1 MIKHG
6 IVHIL
11 APIWIRIHF
20 FKRSNLF
27 KTFFAICI
35 KYRNKHINCL
45 ISFQLTK
52 NVCNPTTHPHGF
64 FFWTQFNK
72 LLHLCWIICCLG
84 FCRFNVILFIY
95 FLFGVFNFYRF
106 FVLFDVEFF
115 RTKCLFV
122 STCFFVEF
130 FLLLFQIPCSIL
142 NLECH

>member
-20 FKRSNLF
+20 LNEVIYLIH
-27 KTFFAICI
+27 FFAICI

-52 NVCNPTTHPHGF
+52 NVCNPTTHPHGCF
-64 FFWTQFNK
+64 LTQFNK

-106 FVLFDVEFF
+106 FVLFGVEFF
-115 RTKCLFV
+115 FGPSVCLWALV
-122 STCFFVEF
+122 FFLEF